1 MKRRLPIFRTEAR
14 ALWERWYDSLPS
26 SEHTR
31 RLDTI
36 GFRLLPLIALTTD
49 KNVIDVETVRNVTA
63 ILDYELNIRM
73 LTDPIDADS
82 TVSKLEEKIRRVL
95 GARGPL
101 TERDLRRHTH
111 ADRDGLW
118 AFDSAR
124 KNLINAS
131 DIVKDGDKFR
141 LVVPR

>member
-1 MKRRLPIFRTEAR
+1 
-14 ALWERWYDSLPS
+14 
-26 SEHTR
+26 
-31 RLDTI
+31 
-36 GFRLLPLIALTTD
+36 LPLIALTTD
-49 KNVIDVETVRNVTA
+49 KDVIDAETVKSVTS

-73 LTDPIDADS
+73 VTDPIDADS

-101 TERDLRRHTH
+101 TARDLRRYTH

-124 KNLINAS
+124 KNLIAANDVA
-131 DIVKDGDKFR
+131 KDGDEFR
-141 LVVPR
+141 LVVPT